1 MTDELKNTT
10 VTEMYEDG
18 TVEEY
23 AIMPPTSSEENEG
36 NGLVKAGVV
45 AVTGLGA
52 AAIGVAV
59 AKKTKIVDKISEK
72 RTEHQVK
79 KLEKKGYLVTKTVVE
94 TEAEEVVEDEKVKN
108 EKK

>member
-1 MTDELKNTT
+1 MAEELKTNTNEY
-10 VTEMYEDG
+10 VETESA
-18 TVEEY
+18 VEEY

-94 TEAEEVVEDEKVKN
+94 TEAEEVVEDKKVKN